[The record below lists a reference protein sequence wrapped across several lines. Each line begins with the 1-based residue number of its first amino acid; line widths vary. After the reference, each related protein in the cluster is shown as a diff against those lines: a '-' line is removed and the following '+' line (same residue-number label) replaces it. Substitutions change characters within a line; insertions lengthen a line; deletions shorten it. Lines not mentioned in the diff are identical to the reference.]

1 MRLARFCAIQ
11 LALFALSA
19 LPGFSQSSN
28 YGPTL
33 TFPQFA
39 HGGPTHIIAY
49 GDSRFTDPAIT
60 TGTNPRVRAWLAAHI
75 GAAHPQVLLLTG
87 DTPYTGAK
95 AADWKDFHQ
104 ETASWRQA
112 HILVLPTVGNHE
124 VYGGVRR
131 GIANYMAAF
140 PQIDGHR
147 YYSALLG
154 SVEVISLDCNLPASG
169 SAEQAR
175 WFAGQLDHLPAQ
187 VDFLLI
193 LYHVPWM
200 NDRQSQVFLD
210 LPSKDALQLRGILE
224 QRIGR
229 IRARVVVFNGHIHNY
244 ERFER
249 MGVEYVVTGG
259 GGAQPYPLLYRGR
272 ADLYRDT
279 GFPVYNYVDIDI
291 AARQLHAV
299 MWKIADPGAADLT
312 VEAKDQFTLTAT
324 PPTQPSAGR

>member
-1 MRLARFCAIQ
+1 MRPVRSPLIS
-11 LALFALSA
+11 LVLFACAA
-19 LPGFSQSSN
+19 LPALCQSSAN
-28 YGPTL
+28 RPTL

-39 HGGPTHIIAY
+39 HVGPAHIIAY
-49 GDSRFTDPAIT
+49 GDSRFTDPAVT
-60 TGTNPRVRAWLAAHI
+60 TGTNPRIRAWLAARM
-75 GAAHPQVLLLTG
+75 GELHPQVLLLTG

-95 AADWKDFHQ
+95 AGDWKDFHQ
-104 ETASWRQA
+104 ETASWRRA

-124 VYGGVRR
+124 VYGGIRQ

-140 PQIDGHR
+140 PDIAGHR

-154 SVEVISLDCNLPASG
+154 DVEVISLDCNLAASG

-175 WFAGQLDHLPAQ
+175 WFAGQLDHLPAP

-200 NDRQSQVFLD
+200 NDRQTQVFLD

-259 GGAQPYPLLYRGR
+259 GGAQPYPLLYRGK

-279 GFPVYNYVDIDI
+279 GFPVYNYVDIEI
-291 AARQLHAV
+291 ANRQLHAT
-299 MWKIADPGAADLT
+299 MWKIADPNAAKFT
-312 VEAKDQFTLTAT
+312 VEAKDEFTLTA
-324 PPTQPSAGR
+324 PPPGK